1 MLVTNNAKWATRA
14 KYLTTQAK
22 DDPIEYV
29 HHTIGYNYRLTNIQA
44 AVGCAQMEQLDTYV
58 EAKRQI
64 AVRYQEALSGL
75 PGLRL
80 PEAADWA
87 FSMFWMYTVLVDEAV
102 AGVDSRQL
110 LNHLRGAAHSD
121 PSALA
126 TPAPLTGARRD
137 RLAALSQLR
146 STFSEG
152 IKSAMFRGVV
162 GGAAKHRNRG
172 HSSRPRCKESFGL
185 CSGCRAPV
193 RGGPW

>member
-87 FSMFWMYTVLVDEAV
+87 FSTFWMYTVLVDEAV

-126 TPAPLTGARRD
+126 TPAPLTGAGCD

-162 GGAAKHRNRG
+162 GGAANIVTEAILRG
-172 HSSRPRCKESFGL
+172 RGAKRV
-185 CSGCRAPV
+185 SG
-193 RGGPW
+193 

>member
-1 MLVTNNAKWATRA
+1 MLVTNNAKWAARA

-87 FSMFWMYTVLVDEAV
+87 FSTFWMYTVLVDEAV

-110 LNHLRGAAHSD
+110 LNHLAAQLIQARPLWQPLHRSPAQDATGSPPCPNSEALFQRG
-121 PSALA
+121 
-126 TPAPLTGARRD
+126 
-137 RLAALSQLR
+137 LSLPC
-146 STFSEG
+146 S
-152 IKSAMFRGVV
+152 V
-162 GGAAKHRNRG
+162 G
-172 HSSRPRCKESFGL
+172 L
-185 CSGCRAPV
+185 SGEQQTS
-193 RGGPW
+193 